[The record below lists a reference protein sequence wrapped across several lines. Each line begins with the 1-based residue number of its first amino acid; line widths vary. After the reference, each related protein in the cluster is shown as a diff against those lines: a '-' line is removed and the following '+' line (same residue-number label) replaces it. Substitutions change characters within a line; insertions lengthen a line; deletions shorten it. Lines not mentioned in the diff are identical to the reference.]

1 MNHSGLNGS
10 DTGNSGGNRYSPDWD
25 QSLRTYRQEG
35 IWNGD
40 VLGPPPGHVGC
51 RVPPV
56 LLQHYGFDPDF
67 DILIDLPHC
76 DPGEDDG
83 HEHGPHEHSNTK
95 QAKEESRANTD
106 WPDPCPLPESLL
118 AVDSFSLDLM
128 PEKLRP
134 WVADITERMQC
145 PPDFVAVSV
154 MAGLGSL
161 IGRKVV
167 IRPQAQNDWQECA
180 NMWALVIGR
189 PGLLKSPAM
198 EEALRSLK
206 RLSAK
211 AEQAFKKA
219 HLEYEVAANVAN
231 LRAKENKKKATK
243 ILEKDSTANIGYLL
257 SGEEDASEP
266 VLRRYVANDTNVASL
281 GVLLQQNP
289 NGLLV
294 FRDELVSLLDS
305 LDQEE
310 NISERGFYLTAWA
323 GNSGYT
329 FDRIARGLNL
339 RIEGACLSMLGS
351 TQPSRISQYVSRAV
365 RGGRGDDGLIQRF
378 GLLVWPDV
386 PPAWTN
392 VDRWPNK
399 DAQTGASEI
408 FEYLDDLDWHAIEAK
423 RDRGA
428 DGDEEG
434 LPYLRFGL
442 DANDR
447 FVVWRTDLEKRLRS
461 GELYPALESHLAKYR
476 KLVPGLALICHLVD
490 GGSKFVG
497 LPALER
503 ALGWAKYLE
512 THARR
517 AYGSATAVSAT
528 TAKAIVAKI
537 RSGDLKSEFRSH
549 EVWRP
554 GWSKLNDSEAVR
566 AALEMLVDYD
576 WLRVRK
582 VETAGRPAFIY
593 IVNPKILNR

>member
-1 MNHSGLNGS
+1 MNHTGLNGN
-10 DTGNSGGNRYSPDWD
+10 DTGSFGRNGYVPDWD
-25 QSLRTYRQEG
+25 QCLRTYRQGG
-35 IWNGD
+35 IWNRD
-40 VLGPPPGHVGC
+40 ILGPPPGHVGC
-51 RVPPV
+51 RVPPR
-56 LLQHYGFDPDF
+56 LLQHYGYDADF
-67 DILIDLPHC
+67 DILIDPPHC
-76 DPGEDDG
+76 DSAENNG
-83 HEHGPHEHSNTK
+83 HENGPHEHSNTRQTEDK
-95 QAKEESRANTD
+95 SRAGTD

-118 AVDSFSLDLM
+118 AVDPFSLDLI

-161 IGRKVV
+161 IGRKLV

-180 NMWALVIGR
+180 NMWALPIGR

-198 EEALRSLK
+198 EEALRPLK
-206 RLSAK
+206 RLSGK
-211 AEQAFKKA
+211 AEEAFKKA
-219 HLEYEVAANVAN
+219 RLEYEVVANVAN
-231 LRAKENKKKATK
+231 LRAKENVRKATK
-243 ILEKDSTANIGYLL
+243 IIEKDSTADISYLL
-257 SGEEDASEP
+257 GGEGEASEP
-266 VLRRYVANDTNVASL
+266 ILRRYIANDTNVASL

-310 NISERGFYLTAWA
+310 NTSERGFYLTAWS

-329 FDRIARGLNL
+329 FDRIVRGLNL

-351 TQPSRISQYVSRAV
+351 TQPSRISRYVSRAV

-386 PPAWTN
+386 SPAWFN

-399 DAQTGASEI
+399 EARTATFKI
-408 FEYLDDLDWHAIEAK
+408 FEYLDDLDWRAVAAK

-447 FVVWRTDLEKRLRS
+447 FVDWRSDLEKRLRS
-461 GELYPALESHLAKYR
+461 GDLHPALESHLAKYR

-490 GGSKFVG
+490 GGTEFVG
-497 LPALER
+497 LTALDR
-503 ALGWAKYLE
+503 ALAWAKYLE

-517 AYGSATAVSAT
+517 AYGSATAVSAI
-528 TAKAIVAKI
+528 TARAIVAKI
-537 RSGDLKSEFRSH
+537 RSGDLKSQFRSH

-554 GWSKLNDSEAVR
+554 GWSKLTDSDAVR
-566 AALEMLVDYD
+566 AALELLADYD

-582 VETAGRPAFIY
+582 VETAGRPAFDY
-593 IVNPKILNR
+593 IVNPKILNG